1 MPNHCERNL
10 TGSFSSSQLSLMLF
24 LFFLYVVR
32 KIIDMGEINFG
43 NNHLINVY
51 WTLLK
56 TIRVGEVTR
65 KILQKANFIALKVL

>member
-1 MPNHCERNL
+1 
-10 TGSFSSSQLSLMLF
+10 
-24 LFFLYVVR
+24 
-32 KIIDMGEINFG
+32 MGEINFG

-56 TIRVGEVTR
+56 TIGVGEVTR